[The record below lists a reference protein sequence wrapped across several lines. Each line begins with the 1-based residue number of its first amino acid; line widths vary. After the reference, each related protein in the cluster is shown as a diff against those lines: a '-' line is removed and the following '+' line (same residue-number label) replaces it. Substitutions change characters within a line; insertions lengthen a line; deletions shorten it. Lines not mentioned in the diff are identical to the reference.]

1 MEKNFIFSKV
11 NNHSL
16 KKWTQIYIY
25 IYKDEIQLSEN
36 KNKNNIISYHISNI
50 LSLMFKNSINE
61 DYDDEKERKQLK
73 LIIQIYKLD
82 EPIILKSEKTNKAI
96 MEFRRILNSKKIEYY
111 INLCTNIYTFEIMKV
126 FNIKEFEIN
135 MRNYITEE
143 SFNEINK
150 KFTQEKDK
158 IEEKIEIIKSK
169 YNNINKYININNEF
183 TLPNLFNLQFKKV
196 IINFNLD
203 SIKKIGEYYYKLINL
218 LSKIEIKQVK
228 INHKLTEYPFSKKII
243 NINKEKNNEWVNII
257 NNSEKE
263 DTKILDLKKKNEYL
277 KNNLLILLNKNSSI
291 REKLKQKLNKL
302 NLKIHLCYKCN
313 NILQKTEKLNS
324 NCNFDSKCQKKSFF
338 YCKKCKIHFCTYCIV
353 YQKYLKCGN
362 NHTLYSSILLNQGY
376 QCLICSSFKIPFHI
390 CSHCV
395 EEFCFDCSS
404 IAKEKELNCV
414 FCSNILLWRK
424 NIFIKCN
431 KCNQFKSCFWYCLS
445 CDYNFCLSCY
455 RIFNRKCGNFHKLN
469 YSNLEYLR
477 STFSYINNVAY
488 FNKYEM
494 RFLGRCNKCEI
505 LLTNGIFFSCIR
517 CSLFLCNKCGKFED
531 DDN

>member
-36 KNKNNIISYHISNI
+36 KNKKNIISYHISNI
-50 LSLMFKNSINE
+50 LSLIFKNSINE

-96 MEFRRILNSKKIEYY
+96 MEFRRILNAKKIEYY
-111 INLCTNIYTFEIMKV
+111 INLCTNIYTYEIMKV

-169 YNNINKYININNEF
+169 YNNINKYINLNNEF

-196 IINFNLD
+196 IKNFNLD

-218 LSKIEIKQVK
+218 LSKIEIKQVR
-228 INHKLTEYPFSKKII
+228 INHKLTEDPFSKKII

-263 DTKILDLKKKNEYL
+263 DTKILDLKKKM
-277 KNNLLILLNKNSSI
+277 
-291 REKLKQKLNKL
+291 
-302 NLKIHLCYKCN
+302 
-313 NILQKTEKLNS
+313 NI
-324 NCNFDSKCQKKSFF
+324 
-338 YCKKCKIHFCTYCIV
+338 
-353 YQKYLKCGN
+353 
-362 NHTLYSSILLNQGY
+362 
-376 QCLICSSFKIPFHI
+376 
-390 CSHCV
+390 
-395 EEFCFDCSS
+395 
-404 IAKEKELNCV
+404 
-414 FCSNILLWRK
+414 
-424 NIFIKCN
+424 
-431 KCNQFKSCFWYCLS
+431 
-445 CDYNFCLSCY
+445 
-455 RIFNRKCGNFHKLN
+455 
-469 YSNLEYLR
+469 
-477 STFSYINNVAY
+477 
-488 FNKYEM
+488 
-494 RFLGRCNKCEI
+494 
-505 LLTNGIFFSCIR
+505 
-517 CSLFLCNKCGKFED
+517 
-531 DDN
+531 

>member
-36 KNKNNIISYHISNI
+36 KNKKNIISYHISNI
-50 LSLMFKNSINE
+50 LSLILKNSINE

-228 INHKLTEYPFSKKII
+228 INHKLTEDPFSKKII

-257 NNSEKE
+257 NN
-263 DTKILDLKKKNEYL
+263 
-277 KNNLLILLNKNSSI
+277 
-291 REKLKQKLNKL
+291 
-302 NLKIHLCYKCN
+302 
-313 NILQKTEKLNS
+313 
-324 NCNFDSKCQKKSFF
+324 
-338 YCKKCKIHFCTYCIV
+338 
-353 YQKYLKCGN
+353 
-362 NHTLYSSILLNQGY
+362 
-376 QCLICSSFKIPFHI
+376 
-390 CSHCV
+390 
-395 EEFCFDCSS
+395 
-404 IAKEKELNCV
+404 
-414 FCSNILLWRK
+414 
-424 NIFIKCN
+424 
-431 KCNQFKSCFWYCLS
+431 
-445 CDYNFCLSCY
+445 
-455 RIFNRKCGNFHKLN
+455 
-469 YSNLEYLR
+469 
-477 STFSYINNVAY
+477 
-488 FNKYEM
+488 
-494 RFLGRCNKCEI
+494 
-505 LLTNGIFFSCIR
+505 
-517 CSLFLCNKCGKFED
+517 
-531 DDN
+531 